1 MSLSRLSEWQ
11 VQFAAKLINS
21 GGVVAHPTEAVWGLA
36 CHPGHEN
43 AVYKVLSLKNR
54 PVEKG
59 LILVAGDASYFEPL
73 LKPLPLE
80 LKQRF
85 LAPLSRPTT
94 WLVPDEA
101 NCVPRYIKGKFS
113 TVALRI
119 SHHPL
124 VVELSHRTGSPLVST
139 SANPAGK
146 PPAMS
151 LNETRDYFRGRVD
164 FLLRGRLGGYEKPS
178 EIRDLVSGQVIRT

>member
-11 VQFAAKLINS
+11 VQFAAKVINS
-21 GGVVAHPTEAVWGLA
+21 GGVIAHPTEAVWGLA
-36 CHPGHEN
+36 CDPGNEA
-43 AVYKVLSLKNR
+43 AVYKILQLKNR

-59 LILVAGDASYFEPL
+59 LILVAGDAYYFEPL
-73 LKPLPLE
+73 LSKLPLE

-85 LAPLSRPTT
+85 LAPVSSPTT

-101 NCVPRYIKGKFS
+101 NCVPSYIKGSFS
-113 TVALRI
+113 SVALRI
-119 SHHPL
+119 TNHPL
-124 VVELSHRTGSPLVST
+124 VAGLSRRVGSPLVST

-146 PPAMS
+146 PPAMN
-151 LNETRDYFRGRVD
+151 LNEARDYFRGRVD
-164 FLLRGRLGGYEKPS
+164 FLLKGRLGGYEKPS